1 MRFGRTGGVAVW
13 RGKYARHRLDISVA
27 DTFFGVLS
35 CGRQL
40 RRKKLEVEVLRL
52 CSLEEEGLVCFSVRS
67 GWDLWLGA
75 QGLRVGD
82 EVLVSA
88 FTHPDMVRIIHK
100 HGLRAVP
107 VDIDPETLAPRPWM
121 LEGALT
127 PRTRVVLV
135 THLFGG
141 RMDLG
146 GVAKF
151 ARERGV
157 LLVEDCAQAFQGPE
171 RMGDAAPDVSMH
183 SFGTLKTSTALGG
196 AVLRVRDREV
206 LGRMRGIQAS
216 YPAQGRGVY
225 LEKLLKVLG
234 LVAVSRPGPYGLLG
248 RACALLGYDI
258 DARINGV
265 VRGFPPREPAAVFF
279 RHLRHRPSA
288 PLLAMLSR
296 RLRTFDGKRLASRAK
311 AGERFAS
318 RLRVVDLHPG
328 RQSLQRTHWLFPVVV
343 EDPEAL
349 VTSLRRRG
357 LDASQATSSI
367 AVVEAPA
374 GRSSPAE
381 ASLMMSGV
389 VFVPVYPELPSQA
402 FDVMASLINDC
413 AARAAAELLAL
424 AWAGLGNAHFKISV
438 GACSTYS

>member
-1 MRFGRTGGVAVW
+1 MRFGRMGGVAVW
-13 RGKYARHRLDISVA
+13 RGMYARHRLDISVA
-27 DTFFGVLS
+27 DTSFGVLS

-67 GWDLWLGA
+67 GWDLWIGA
-75 QGLRVGD
+75 QGLRAGD

-88 FTHPDMVRIIHK
+88 VTHPDMVRIIRG

-121 LEGALT
+121 LEAALS

-135 THLFGG
+135 AHLFGG

-146 GVAKF
+146 VVARF
-151 ARERGV
+151 AKDRGL

-171 RMGDAAPDVSMH
+171 KMGDAADVSMY

-196 AVLRVRDREV
+196 AILRIRDREV
-206 LGRMRGIQAS
+206 LDRMRGTQAS
-216 YPAQGRGVY
+216 YPSYGRSGH
-225 LEKLLKVLG
+225 LKKLLKVLS
-234 LVAVSRPGPYGLLG
+234 LVAVSRPRAYGLLAG
-248 RACALLGYDI
+248 ACTWLGSDLDALV
-258 DARINGV
+258 NGV
-265 VRGFPPREPAAVFF
+265 VRGFPPREPAATFF
-279 RHLRHRPSA
+279 RRLRHRPSA

-296 RLRTFDGKRLASRAK
+296 RLRTFDGERLARRAST
-311 AGERFAS
+311 GERFAS
-318 RLRVVDLHPG
+318 RLRAVEHPG
-328 RQSLQRTHWLFPVVV
+328 QGSLQRTHWLFPVVV

-349 VTSLRRRG
+349 IVGLRRRG
-357 LDASQATSSI
+357 LDVSRATSSI

-374 GRSSPAE
+374 GRSSPVE

-389 VFVPVYPELPSQA
+389 VFLPVYPELTSQA
-402 FDVMASLINDC
+402 FDVVAGLVNDC
-413 AARAAAELLAL
+413 AAREAVESVAL
-424 AWAGLGNAHFKISV
+424 
-438 GACSTYS
+438 

>member
-13 RGKYARHRLDISVA
+13 RGMYARHRLDISVA
-27 DTFFGVLS
+27 DISLGFLS

-52 CSLEEEGLVCFSVRS
+52 CSLEEEGLVCLSVRS

-75 QGLRVGD
+75 QGLRAGD
-82 EVLVSA
+82 EILVSA
-88 FTHPDMVRIIHK
+88 ITHPDMVRIIHE

-121 LEGALT
+121 LEAALT

-135 THLFGG
+135 AHLFGG

-151 ARERGV
+151 ARERGL

-171 RMGDAAPDVSMH
+171 RMGDPAADVSMY

-216 YPAQGRGVY
+216 YRTQGRGGY
-225 LEKLLKVLG
+225 LKKLLKVLG
-234 LVAVSRPGPYGLLG
+234 LVAVSQPRPYGVLT
-248 RACALLGYDI
+248 RACTRFGSDLDALVG
-258 DARINGV
+258 GV
-265 VRGFPPREPAAVFF
+265 VRGFPPHEPAATFF
-279 RHLRHRPSA
+279 RRLRHRPSA
-288 PLLAMLSR
+288 PLLAMLFR
-296 RLRTFDGKRLASRAK
+296 RLRSFDGERLARRAST
-311 AGERFAS
+311 GERFAR

-328 RQSLQRTHWLFPVVV
+328 QRSLQRTHWLFPMVV

-349 VTSLRRRG
+349 VASLRWRG

-367 AVVEAPA
+367 AVVDAPA

-389 VFVPVYPELPSQA
+389 VFLPVYPELPSQA
-402 FDVMASLINDC
+402 FDVMAGLISDC
-413 AARAAAELLAL
+413 AARVAAESVAL
-424 AWAGLGNAHFKISV
+424 
-438 GACSTYS
+438 

>member
-1 MRFGRTGGVAVW
+1 MYV
-13 RGKYARHRLDISVA
+13 RHRLDLLVEDI
-27 DTFFGVLS
+27 FFGVVS

-40 RRKKLEVEVLRL
+40 RREKLEDEVLRQ

-75 QGLRVGD
+75 QGLRAGD

-88 FTHPDMVRIIHK
+88 ITHPDMIRIIHE

-121 LEGALT
+121 LEAALT
-127 PRTRVVLV
+127 LRTRVVLV
-135 THLFGG
+135 AHLFGG

-151 ARERGV
+151 ARERGL

-171 RMGDAAPDVSMH
+171 RMGDPAADVSMY
-183 SFGTLKTSTALGG
+183 SFGTLKTSSALGG

-216 YPAQGRGVY
+216 YPTQGRGGY
-225 LEKLLKVLG
+225 LKKLLKVLG
-234 LVAVSRPGPYGLLG
+234 LVAVSRPRPYGVLV
-248 RACALLGYDI
+248 RACTRFGSDLDALVG
-258 DARINGV
+258 GV
-265 VRGFPPREPAAVFF
+265 VRGFPPHEPAATFL

-288 PLLAMLSR
+288 PLLAMLFR
-296 RLRTFDGKRLASRAK
+296 RLRSFDGERLARRAK
-311 AGERFAS
+311 VGERFAS
-318 RLRVVDLHPG
+318 RLRDVDLHPG
-328 RQSLQRTHWLFPVVV
+328 RYSLERTHWLFPVNV

-349 VTSLRRRG
+349 VAGLRRHG

-367 AVVEAPA
+367 AVVDAPA

-402 FDVMASLINDC
+402 FDVMAGLINEC
-413 AARAAAELLAL
+413 AARAAAESVAL
-424 AWAGLGNAHFKISV
+424 
-438 GACSTYS
+438 